1 MPILPFIYGGM
12 VLFGLG
18 AIGTTAVYTSKTVE
32 SLKLPALIIGV
43 AMLLKE
49 LKK

>member
-1 MPILPFIYGGM
+1 MPVLPIIYGGM

-32 SLKLPALIIGV
+32 SLKLPALVIGL
-43 AMLLKE
+43 AMLLRE